1 MPDQVRHD
9 EEPSFG
15 EPILPLAALP
25 RYPTGMTALL
35 PQGFHDRL
43 PPFADAAAAVEARVL
58 EAARLY
64 GYERVDP
71 PLAEFAEGL
80 GARLKAG
87 GLSDAVRFVDP
98 VSQATLAIRPDLT
111 AQVARVASARM
122 GHHPRPVRLSYAGTV
137 LKLRA
142 SELSPARESRQIG
155 AELIGLDSVAA
166 AGEVVG
172 VAVEGLAAAGAAGVS
187 IDFTLPD
194 LVDALAAGALPV
206 DSAKISHL
214 RDRLDAK
221 DAGGVAAIA
230 PAYLPLIAAAGPFD
244 AAIERL
250 RAFDTAGA
258 LKPRLDALVAI
269 AAMLGDRAV
278 LTLDPTER
286 HGFEYQ
292 TWLGFSLFAHGAA
305 REVGR
310 GGTYTIVHEDG
321 VEEPATGFSLFADLL
336 THGTGA
342 PERRRLFLPIG
353 TPPADGAAMR
363 REGWGDRRRAG
374 AARHARSAI
383 VHPRPDRRQT
393 RPARRLTL
401 PSPTASGHATI

>member
-1 MPDQVRHD
+1 
-9 EEPSFG
+9 
-15 EPILPLAALP
+15 
-25 RYPTGMTALL
+25 MTALL

-58 EAARLY
+58 EAARLH

-71 PLAEFAEGL
+71 PLAEFAEML
-80 GARLKAG
+80 GMRLKAG
-87 GLSDAVRFVDP
+87 GLADAVRFVDP

-111 AQVARVASARM
+111 AQVARIASVRM

-142 SELSPARESRQIG
+142 SELSPARETRQIG

-172 VAVEGLAAAGAAGVS
+172 VAVDALVAAGARGLS

-194 LVDALAAGALPV
+194 LVDTLAAGPLPV
-206 DSAKISHL
+206 DAARIGVL

-221 DAGGVAAIA
+221 DAGGVAGIA
-230 PAYLPLIAAAGPFD
+230 PAYLPLIEAAGPFD
-244 AAIERL
+244 AAIDRL
-250 RAFDTAGA
+250 RRFDTRGA
-258 LKPRLDALVAI
+258 LASRLDALVAI
-269 AAMLGDRAV
+269 AAGVGDRAT

-292 TWLGFSLFAHGAA
+292 TWLGFSLFAGAS

-321 VEEPATGFSLFADLL
+321 REEPATGFSLFADLL
-336 THGTGA
+336 TGGA
-342 PERRRLFLPIG
+342 SAPDRRRLFVPFG
-353 TPPADGAAMR
+353 TIAAQGAAMR
-363 REGWGDRRRAG
+363 AEGWVTVAALEPGDTPEAQLCTHVLTDG
-374 AARHARSAI
+374 AA
-383 VHPRPDRRQT
+383 HP
-393 RPARRLTL
+393 LL
-401 PSPTASGHATI
+401 G